1 MSRHPLKIVI
11 AGAGIGGLAAA
22 ACLKAAGFEV
32 ELYERAREL
41 RAVGS
46 ALSLMPNALT
56 ALERVGVRPDL
67 TRAQA
72 FDSLRFLTRRGR
84 PIRAIDFGGL
94 ARQLGQPSLAI
105 HRASLQQA
113 LLEQARDCRIELGVS
128 ATGYLRHADGEGV
141 TVLCSDGREVH
152 ADVLIGADG
161 FNSAIRATMTG
172 PERPTDWHYVIWRAT
187 PAFRH
192 PKVTPGYVAHYWGRG
207 QRFGLADIGEGN
219 VYWWGT
225 RNMPAE
231 QAKDWRG
238 GKAGIQRLYAGWA
251 DEVQA
256 VIEATP
262 EADISSLPAQDR
274 PFPGALGRRPGDPAR
289 RCRAS
294 DADQPRPGRRHRH
307 RRRRGAGPLPG
318 HHRRPASRPARL
330 REPPSRPRQGDG
342 RDLAGAEPH
351 RAVGASAAHR
361 RPRSLLPLRSGA
373 NLRPAERTGT
383 DLPRSRMMAEIRR
396 PLSAVERWYWLS
408 DQFSALNVI
417 SRVRVHGQLS
427 IDDLRRGL
435 DALQARH
442 PLLRARIEHDAG
454 LDPRWLPCERPIPLR
469 EVRGGGEEQWL
480 REINERELPE
490 RIDPDSGPLI
500 RTVAIAT
507 DAGAHDLL
515 VVVPHIIADGT
526 TVLTLAEQWLTL
538 AADPAAQPWTAS
550 ALPPAEDLRPRR
562 FTGDEGAARLAEQ
575 TAQDEALVGRHRPGR
590 IEPSNPV
597 PLEARRTRLLHR
609 ELDGAQLEQ
618 LQRRA
623 REHGTTV
630 HGALTAALAIAAGHD
645 HQRRP
650 SHIAIG
656 SPIDFRDELEPPVRP
671 DEVGTYVATVPVV
684 LDIARPFWE
693 VARALTDDLGER
705 RRQGHHFNLVTLVAS
720 AAPRCMADARPFMA
734 FMEAEGPINLCSSNI
749 GRYPFPERIGALRLS
764 DAQFLTGISVN
775 GYFVAA
781 INSSHGRLFWNFT
794 YIDEAVPGERAE
806 RLAEDCLGTLLS
818 AIHAPQR
825 SALEEQ

>member
-1 MSRHPLKIVI
+1 
-11 AGAGIGGLAAA
+11 
-22 ACLKAAGFEV
+22 
-32 ELYERAREL
+32 
-41 RAVGS
+41 
-46 ALSLMPNALT
+46 
-56 ALERVGVRPDL
+56 
-67 TRAQA
+67 
-72 FDSLRFLTRRGR
+72 
-84 PIRAIDFGGL
+84 
-94 ARQLGQPSLAI
+94 
-105 HRASLQQA
+105 
-113 LLEQARDCRIELGVS
+113 
-128 ATGYLRHADGEGV
+128 
-141 TVLCSDGREVH
+141 
-152 ADVLIGADG
+152 
-161 FNSAIRATMTG
+161 
-172 PERPTDWHYVIWRAT
+172 
-187 PAFRH
+187 
-192 PKVTPGYVAHYWGRG
+192 
-207 QRFGLADIGEGN
+207 
-219 VYWWGT
+219 
-225 RNMPAE
+225 
-231 QAKDWRG
+231 
-238 GKAGIQRLYAGWA
+238 
-251 DEVQA
+251 
-256 VIEATP
+256 
-262 EADISSLPAQDR
+262 
-274 PFPGALGRRPGDPAR
+274 
-289 RCRAS
+289 
-294 DADQPRPGRRHRH
+294 
-307 RRRRGAGPLPG
+307 
-318 HHRRPASRPARL
+318 
-330 REPPSRPRQGDG
+330 
-342 RDLAGAEPH
+342 
-351 RAVGASAAHR
+351 
-361 RPRSLLPLRSGA
+361 
-373 NLRPAERTGT
+373 
-383 DLPRSRMMAEIRR
+383 MMAEIRR

-417 SRVRVHGQLS
+417 SRVRVHGRLS

-435 DALQARH
+435 DTLQARH

-454 LDPRWLPCERPIPLR
+454 LDPRWVPCERPIPLR